1 MNNQTDFLKF
11 ATSLKLVRKAKIEH
25 DGKNV
30 IDELYTDLLP
40 NDGILQQVNLPRT
53 SILKGRKGTGKSTI
67 LQKSIADMIQ
77 NKDVITVYIDVK
89 TLYDGATPTLNTAIE
104 TPISTELKKYLI
116 YKNFLFEVVKE
127 ANNNFRETVMK
138 GSVLSRLRQ
147 TLGGKMNYVEMAFD
161 QMLSNLDS
169 VIKKVDAQLFTLV
182 SNSETVSTQGSIEV
196 GAELSTTPNAKL
208 TLKDTEESSCKTEFS
223 NAVLKY
229 FDIKKC
235 LIDSFLK
242 IRDILQVKYIYMYLD
257 DYSEMDKEAQELFM
271 DWFVAPL
278 NNISDDFVKFKIAT
292 YPSRFYFGKLDN
304 QKVDEI
310 HLDFYNSLSSYKNIA
325 KMEELS
331 INYIRR
337 LIMNRFNIF
346 LPDNKIN
353 DFFDVKEDELFE
365 LLFDISLNTPRVIGY
380 VLAYCYTTHIT
391 LDKKITKAA
400 LSAAAQ
406 KYYEDVTQQY
416 FESNKFV
423 IQAFDE
429 MVSRENLRFLM
440 SKFIDK
446 EKENNRIV
454 NIEEKRDLPTS
465 HFLVS
470 NDLSKLLDSLE
481 LNGYITTYN
490 KINDKDNSPSTLYAI
505 NYGLCQQEN
514 LKFGRPKDTEL
525 RKYYQ
530 ERKFVFNDILKDH
543 FNKSQELECMEG
555 HRFSFEQY
563 SMIEAFGMICPI
575 CSRENHRMIPCE
587 LKVTNNN
594 VIELIQDYVKN
605 SLKLSDELEFEILNY
620 LSLNKDEYHRAS
632 VIAEELDCT
641 YQLIAKR
648 AMKLVE
654 RELVVVSKR
663 DTRNYYQIT
672 EYGLNELEKRKL
684 DKYKCS

>member
-11 ATSLKLVRKAKIEH
+11 ATSLKLVRKAEIEH

-30 IDELYTDLLP
+30 IDEIYTDLLP
-40 NDGILQQVNLPRT
+40 NDGVLQQVNLPRT

-242 IRDILQVKYIYMYLD
+242 IRDILQVKYIYIYLD

-416 FESNKFV
+416 FESNKYV

-605 SLKLSDELEFEILNY
+605 SLNLSDELEFEILNY

-684 DKYKCS
+684 DKHKCS

>member
-30 IDELYTDLLP
+30 IDEIYTDLLP

-147 TLGGKMNYVEMAFD
+147 TLGGKMNCVEMAFD

-684 DKYKCS
+684 DKHKCS

>member
-30 IDELYTDLLP
+30 IDEIYTDLLP

-147 TLGGKMNYVEMAFD
+147 TLGGKKNYVEMAFD

-242 IRDILQVKYIYMYLD
+242 IRDILQVKYIYIYLD

-416 FESNKFV
+416 FESNKYV

-605 SLKLSDELEFEILNY
+605 SLNLSDELEFEILNY

-684 DKYKCS
+684 DKHKCS

>member
-30 IDELYTDLLP
+30 IDEIYTDLLP

-242 IRDILQVKYIYMYLD
+242 IRDILQVKYIYIYLD

>member
-30 IDELYTDLLP
+30 IDEIYTDLLP

-147 TLGGKMNYVEMAFD
+147 TLGGEMNYVEMAFD

-365 LLFDISLNTPRVIGY
+365 LLFDISLNTPRIIGY

-563 SMIEAFGMICPI
+563 GMIEAFGMICPI

-594 VIELIQDYVKN
+594 VVELIQDYVKN

-684 DKYKCS
+684 DKHKCS

>member
-30 IDELYTDLLP
+30 IDEIYTDLLP

-242 IRDILQVKYIYMYLD
+242 IRDILQVKYIYIYLD

-416 FESNKFV
+416 FESNKYV

-605 SLKLSDELEFEILNY
+605 SLNLSDELEFEILNY

-654 RELVVVSKR
+654 RELVAVSKR

-684 DKYKCS
+684 DKHKCS

>member
-11 ATSLKLVRKAKIEH
+11 ATSLKLVRKAIIEH

-30 IDELYTDLLP
+30 IDEIYTDLLP
-40 NDGILQQVNLPRT
+40 NDGVLQQVNLPRT

-242 IRDILQVKYIYMYLD
+242 IRDILQVKYIYIYLD

-271 DWFVAPL
+271 DWFVAPI

-423 IQAFDE
+423 IQSFDE

-605 SLKLSDELEFEILNY
+605 SLNLSDELEFEILNY

-684 DKYKCS
+684 DKHKCS

>member
-30 IDELYTDLLP
+30 IDEIYTDLLP
-40 NDGILQQVNLPRT
+40 NNGILQQVNLPRT

-127 ANNNFRETVMK
+127 ANNNFRETVMQ

-310 HLDFYNSLSSYKNIA
+310 HLDFYNSLSSYKNIT

-337 LIMNRFNIF
+337 LMMNRFNIF

-684 DKYKCS
+684 DKHKCS

>member
-1 MNNQTDFLKF
+1 MK
-11 ATSLKLVRKAKIEH
+11 SI
-25 DGKNV
+25 
-30 IDELYTDLLP
+30 IYTDLLP

-684 DKYKCS
+684 DKHKCS

>member
-30 IDELYTDLLP
+30 IDEIYTDLLP

-147 TLGGKMNYVEMAFD
+147 TLGGKMNCVEMAFD

>member
-1 MNNQTDFLKF
+1 MNNQTDFFKF

-30 IDELYTDLLP
+30 IDKIYTDLLP

-147 TLGGKMNYVEMAFD
+147 TLDGKMNYVEMAFD
-161 QMLSNLDS
+161 QMLSNLDI

-684 DKYKCS
+684 DKHKCS

>member
-30 IDELYTDLLP
+30 IDEIYTDLLP

-365 LLFDISLNTPRVIGY
+365 LLFDISLNTPRIIGY

-563 SMIEAFGMICPI
+563 SMIEAFG
-575 CSRENHRMIPCE
+575 
-587 LKVTNNN
+587 
-594 VIELIQDYVKN
+594 
-605 SLKLSDELEFEILNY
+605 
-620 LSLNKDEYHRAS
+620 
-632 VIAEELDCT
+632 IA
-641 YQLIAKR
+641 
-648 AMKLVE
+648 
-654 RELVVVSKR
+654 
-663 DTRNYYQIT
+663 
-672 EYGLNELEKRKL
+672 
-684 DKYKCS
+684 

>member
-1 MNNQTDFLKF
+1 
-11 ATSLKLVRKAKIEH
+11 
-25 DGKNV
+25 
-30 IDELYTDLLP
+30 
-40 NDGILQQVNLPRT
+40 
-53 SILKGRKGTGKSTI
+53 
-67 LQKSIADMIQ
+67 MIQ

-257 DYSEMDKEAQELFM
+257 DYSEMDKEAQKLFM

-365 LLFDISLNTPRVIGY
+365 LLFDISLNTPRIIGY

-684 DKYKCS
+684 DKHKCS

>member
-1 MNNQTDFLKF
+1 LNNQTDFLKF

-30 IDELYTDLLP
+30 IDEIYTDLLP
-40 NDGILQQVNLPRT
+40 NNGILQQVNLPRT

-127 ANNNFRETVMK
+127 ANNNFRETVMQ

-337 LIMNRFNIF
+337 LMMNRFNIF

-684 DKYKCS
+684 DKHKCS

>member
-1 MNNQTDFLKF
+1 
-11 ATSLKLVRKAKIEH
+11 
-25 DGKNV
+25 
-30 IDELYTDLLP
+30 
-40 NDGILQQVNLPRT
+40 
-53 SILKGRKGTGKSTI
+53 
-67 LQKSIADMIQ
+67 MIQ

-147 TLGGKMNYVEMAFD
+147 TLGGKMNCVEMAFD

-684 DKYKCS
+684 DKHKCS

>member
-30 IDELYTDLLP
+30 IDEIYTDLLP

-138 GSVLSRLRQ
+138 GSVLSRLRH
-147 TLGGKMNYVEMAFD
+147 TLVGEINYLEMSFD
-161 QMLSNLDS
+161 QKLSNLDS

-229 FDIKKC
+229 FDIKIC
-235 LIDSFLK
+235 LIYSFLK

-605 SLKLSDELEFEILNY
+605 SLKLSDELEYEILNY

-684 DKYKCS
+684 DKHKCS

>member
-25 DGKNV
+25 NGKNV
-30 IDELYTDLLP
+30 IDEIYTDLLP
-40 NDGILQQVNLPRT
+40 NNGILQQVNLPRT

-127 ANNNFRETVMK
+127 ANNNFRETVMQ

-208 TLKDTEESSCKTEFS
+208 TLKDNEESSCKTEFS

-337 LIMNRFNIF
+337 LMMNRFNIF

-684 DKYKCS
+684 DKHKCS

>member
-30 IDELYTDLLP
+30 IDEIYTDLLP

-684 DKYKCS
+684 DKHKCS

>member
-30 IDELYTDLLP
+30 IDEIYTDLLP

-242 IRDILQVKYIYMYLD
+242 IRDILQVKYIYIYLD

-416 FESNKFV
+416 FESNKYV

-594 VIELIQDYVKN
+594 VIELIQDFVKN
-605 SLKLSDELEFEILNY
+605 SLNLSDELEFEILNY

-684 DKYKCS
+684 DKHKCS

>member
-30 IDELYTDLLP
+30 IDEIYTDLLP

-242 IRDILQVKYIYMYLD
+242 IRDILQVKYIYIYLD

-416 FESNKFV
+416 FESNKYV

-530 ERKFVFNDILKDH
+530 ERKFVFNDILKNH

-605 SLKLSDELEFEILNY
+605 SLNLSDELEFEILNY

-684 DKYKCS
+684 DKHKCS

>member
-30 IDELYTDLLP
+30 IDEIYTDLLP

-89 TLYDGATPTLNTAIE
+89 TLYDGATSTLNTAIE

-423 IQAFDE
+423 IQSFDE

-620 LSLNKDEYHRAS
+620 LSFNKDEYHRAS

-684 DKYKCS
+684 DKHKCS

>member
-30 IDELYTDLLP
+30 IDEIYTDLLP

-365 LLFDISLNTPRVIGY
+365 LLFDISLNTPRIIGY

-684 DKYKCS
+684 DKHKCS

>member
-30 IDELYTDLLP
+30 IDEIYTDLLP

-242 IRDILQVKYIYMYLD
+242 IRDILQVKYIYIYLD

-416 FESNKFV
+416 FESNKYV

-605 SLKLSDELEFEILNY
+605 SLNLSDELEFEILNY

-654 RELVVVSKR
+654 
-663 DTRNYYQIT
+663 
-672 EYGLNELEKRKL
+672 
-684 DKYKCS
+684 

>member
-30 IDELYTDLLP
+30 IDEIYTDLLP

-147 TLGGKMNYVEMAFD
+147 TLGGEMNYVEMAFD

-310 HLDFYNSLSSYKNIA
+310 HLDFYNALSSYKNIA

-684 DKYKCS
+684 DKHKCS

>member
-30 IDELYTDLLP
+30 IDEIYTDLLP

-242 IRDILQVKYIYMYLD
+242 IRDILQVKYIYIYLD
-257 DYSEMDKEAQELFM
+257 DYSVMDKEAQELFM

-416 FESNKFV
+416 FESNKYV

-605 SLKLSDELEFEILNY
+605 SLNLSDELEFEILNY

-684 DKYKCS
+684 DKHKCS

>member
-30 IDELYTDLLP
+30 IDEIYTDLLP

-337 LIMNRFNIF
+337 LIINRFNIF

-605 SLKLSDELEFEILNY
+605 SLKLSDELEYEILNY

-684 DKYKCS
+684 DKHKCS

>member
-30 IDELYTDLLP
+30 IDEIYTDLLP

-353 DFFDVKEDELFE
+353 NFFDVKEDELFE
-365 LLFDISLNTPRVIGY
+365 LLFDISLNTPRIIGY

-684 DKYKCS
+684 DKHKCS

>member
-30 IDELYTDLLP
+30 IDEIYTDLLP

-235 LIDSFLK
+235 LIDSFLN

-684 DKYKCS
+684 DKHKCS

>member
-30 IDELYTDLLP
+30 IDEIYTDLLP

-365 LLFDISLNTPRVIGY
+365 LLFDISLNTPRIIGY

-514 LKFGRPKDTEL
+514 LKF
-525 RKYYQ
+525 
-530 ERKFVFNDILKDH
+530 
-543 FNKSQELECMEG
+543 
-555 HRFSFEQY
+555 
-563 SMIEAFGMICPI
+563 
-575 CSRENHRMIPCE
+575 
-587 LKVTNNN
+587 
-594 VIELIQDYVKN
+594 
-605 SLKLSDELEFEILNY
+605 
-620 LSLNKDEYHRAS
+620 
-632 VIAEELDCT
+632 
-641 YQLIAKR
+641 
-648 AMKLVE
+648 
-654 RELVVVSKR
+654 
-663 DTRNYYQIT
+663 
-672 EYGLNELEKRKL
+672 
-684 DKYKCS
+684 

>member
-30 IDELYTDLLP
+30 IDEIYTDLLP